1 MRTGRMYRVLGIS
14 LTAAMLA
21 GSFPAAAMAE
31 ENAGPQLDESRKT
44 TANSDERYDKIAIG
58 LVSDPKDLAPENTGG
73 DNSLLYV
80 NYNFYETLFDY
91 RDNEYVPIL
100 AKGYTEVD
108 DLHWQVELYDYITDT
123 DGNNI
128 TASDVVYS
136 IYTLVDAGKALKYDK
151 FESVEAIDDYTVEF
165 TWTSP
170 IDGIGDLEWPW
181 CRTPIFSQ
189 KAYEEGNFHEA
200 PVATGPYKVAEYT
213 VGSKV
218 VLEAN
223 DDYWQTDELRDPE
236 HEANVQT
243 IEYDIISETAQH
255 VIALSTGQIQYSEY
269 VPSENIADFQEGG
282 QYADG
287 NDVYITQGSGLRVLM
302 GNNAENSPMSD
313 VNLRKAVYYAINNEA
328 VATVGGA
335 VLPAKAL
342 GTSFFADYNPEWETA
357 ENNYMAIYDEQKAKE
372 YLEQSSYNGETLR
385 ILGSSTEIDKNMMT
399 MIQALLLNV
408 GINTE
413 IVAEDE
419 ALVQSD
425 SLDPTKWDML
435 ITNAGGGCQIGEWNR
450 FTNYTEFGTDYNMA
464 YIHDET
470 LQDYLVT
477 CTTLEG
483 HTTENMNAMH
493 DYILENGY
501 YCALT
506 TSAMNAVYSE
516 DFASLVYRE
525 SEFLRAG
532 ACDYYLD

>member
-1 MRTGRMYRVLGIS
+1 MKKLHKVLGIT

-21 GSFPAAAMAE
+21 GSMSVSIMAE
-31 ENAGPQLDESRKT
+31 DNAAPQVDTTRKS
-44 TANSDERYDKIAIG
+44 TANSDERYDKICIG

-91 RDNEYVPIL
+91 RDNDYVPIL

-108 DLHWQVELYDYITDT
+108 DLHWQVELYDYIKDT

-128 TASDVVYS
+128 TADDVVFS
-136 IYTLVDAGKALKYDK
+136 INTLVDSGKALKYDK
-151 FESVEAIDDYTVEF
+151 FESVKAVDDYTVEF

-200 PVATGPYKVAEYT
+200 PVATGPYKVTEYT

-236 HEANVQT
+236 HKANVQA
-243 IEYDIISETAQH
+243 IEYDIIAETSQH

-269 VPSENIADFQEGG
+269 VPSENIADFEEGG

-287 NDVYITQGSGLRVLM
+287 NEVYVTQGSGLRVLM
-302 GNNAENSPMSD
+302 GNNAEESLMSD
-313 VNLRKAVYYAINNEA
+313 VNLRKAVYYGIDNEA
-328 VATVGGA
+328 IATVAGT

-342 GTSFFADYNPEWETA
+342 GTPFFPDYNTDWETA
-357 ENNYMAIYDEQKAKE
+357 DNNYMAVYDPEKAQE
-372 YLEQSSYNGETLR
+372 YLSQSNYNGETLT
-385 ILGSSTEIDKNMMT
+385 ILGSSNEIDKNMMT
-399 MIQALLLNV
+399 MIQTLLLNI
-408 GINTE
+408 GINVE
-413 IVAEDE
+413 INAEDE
-419 ALVQSD
+419 ALVQTD
-425 SLDPTKWDML
+425 SLDPTKWDLL

-450 FTNYTEFGTDYNMA
+450 FTNYNEFGTDYNMA
-464 YIHDET
+464 YIHDDT

-477 CTTLEG
+477 CTTLDG

-501 YCALT
+501 YCALST
-506 TSAMNAVYSE
+506 NAMSAVYNSN
-516 DFASLVYRE
+516 FANLVYRE
-525 SEFLRAG
+525 NEFLRAG

>member
-1 MRTGRMYRVLGIS
+1 MKKLHKVLGIA
-14 LTAAMLA
+14 LTAAMVM
-21 GSFPAAAMAE
+21 GNMSVAAMAE
-31 ENAGPQLDESRKT
+31 ENGAPQVDESRKS
-44 TANSDERYDKIAIG
+44 TANSDERYEKISIG

-91 RDNEYVPIL
+91 RDNDYVPIL
-100 AKGYTEVD
+100 AKGYTEID
-108 DLHWQVELYDYITDT
+108 DLHWQVELYDYIYDT

-128 TASDVVYS
+128 TASDVVFS

-165 TWTSP
+165 TWTSA

-200 PVATGPYKVAEYT
+200 PVATGPYKVTEYT

-269 VPSENIADFQEGG
+269 VPAENIADFQEGG

-287 NDVYITQGSGLRVLM
+287 NDVFVTQGSGLRVLM
-302 GNNAENSPMSD
+302 GNNSEDSPLND
-313 VNLRKAVYYAINNEA
+313 VNLRKAVYYGIDNNAI
-328 VATVGGA
+328 ATVAGT
-335 VLPAKAL
+335 VLAANAL
-342 GTSFFADYNPEWETA
+342 GTPFFADYNVDWETA
-357 ENNYMAIYDEQKAKE
+357 ENNYMSVYDPEKAKE
-372 YLEQSSYNGETLR
+372 YLDQSSYDGETLT
-385 ILGSSTEIDKNMMT
+385 LLCSSTEIDKNMMT
-399 MIQALLLNV
+399 MIQTLLLNI
-408 GINTE
+408 GINSE
-413 IVAEDE
+413 ILAEDE

-425 SLDPTKWDML
+425 GLDSTKWDLL
-435 ITNAGGGCQIGEWNR
+435 ITNAGGGCQVGEWNR
-450 FTNYTEFGTDYNMA
+450 FTNYNEFGTDFNMA
-464 YIHDET
+464 FIHDET
-470 LQDYLVT
+470 LQDYLTT
-477 CTTLEG
+477 CSSLDG
-483 HTTENMNAMH
+483 HTTENMDAMH

-516 DFASLVYRE
+516 DFANLVYRE

>member
-1 MRTGRMYRVLGIS
+1 MKKLHKVLGLT

-21 GSFPAAAMAE
+21 GSMSVTAMAE
-31 ENAGPQLDESRKT
+31 DNGAPQIDTSRKS
-44 TANSDERYDKIAIG
+44 TANSDERYDKISIG

-91 RDNEYVPIL
+91 RDNDYVPIL

-108 DLHWQVELYDYITDT
+108 DLHWQVELYDYIKDT

-128 TASDVVYS
+128 TAQDVVFS
-136 IYTLVDAGKALKYDK
+136 INTLVDAGKALKYDK
-151 FESVEAIDDYTVEF
+151 FESVKAIDDYTVEF

-243 IEYDIISETAQH
+243 IEYDIIAETSQH

-269 VPSENIADFQEGG
+269 VPAENIADFQDGG

-287 NDVYITQGSGLRVLM
+287 DNVYITQGSGLRVLM

-313 VNLRKAVYYAINNEA
+313 VNLRKAVYYGIDNNAI
-328 VATVGGA
+328 ATVAGT
-335 VLPAKAL
+335 VLPANAL
-342 GTSFFADYNPEWETA
+342 GTPFFPDYNTEWESA
-357 ENNYMAIYDEQKAKE
+357 DNNYMSVYDPEKAQE
-372 YLEQSSYNGETLR
+372 YLSQSSYNGETLT
-385 ILGSSTEIDKNMMT
+385 ILGSSSEIDKNMMT
-399 MIQALLLNV
+399 MIQTLLLNI
-408 GINTE
+408 GINVE
-413 IVAEDE
+413 INAEDE
-419 ALVQSD
+419 ALAQND
-425 SLDPTKWDML
+425 SLDPTKWDLL
-435 ITNAGGGCQIGEWNR
+435 ITNAGGGCQVGEWNR
-450 FTNYTEFGTDYNMA
+450 FTNYNEFGTDYNMA

-477 CTTLEG
+477 CTSLEG
-483 HTTENMNAMH
+483 HTSENMDPMH

-506 TSAMNAVYSE
+506 TTAMNAVYSE
-516 DFASLVYRE
+516 NFANLVYRE
-525 SEFLRAG
+525 NEFLRAG